1 MIEDFKNIITSEA
14 MLNVLQ
20 KYSWVVHSKSKY
32 KYIYNFDSDIA
43 DYYLNISFKDKS
55 LNFEYVLDVDIPKN
69 KIYDLFILINF
80 VNEKSIEGY
89 FTFNLKDNI
98 IKYNF
103 SKNCFDHFSNKIF
116 LELIETNLK
125 LTRDLFRDFLLQVH
139 NFTYSDTSSQ
149 ELTELMFLKTEG
161 HA

>member
-89 FTFNLKDNI
+89 FTFNLK
-98 IKYNF
+98 
-103 SKNCFDHFSNKIF
+103 NCFDHFSNKIF